1 VIDADTATGGGGSD
15 TSTTGSDVASGGSGN
30 APNFGVSTVTGI
42 NLGGGGEAGRDV
54 GAGGAPGEYM
64 LPDGFTATE
73 FGGYKL
79 GDPADDEAGGEGKP
93 GEGCGAVIV
102 GLVRDFRRGDRDGGH
117 PDFQT
122 YSGNGEKGIVQFEL
136 GDDRKPVYADGDHLM
151 TTSKGDFDQWYRNV
165 DGVNEAY
172 ALQLSFE
179 PNGDVWTFHSSEF
192 FPLDGVGFGDDGN
205 PDNYH
210 FTTEI
215 HTTFAYKG
223 GESFTFIGDDDLWV
237 YINGRLA
244 IDLGGLHPEQT
255 ETIDMDERAT
265 ALGIEPGNSYA
276 LDLFHAERRTLA
288 SHFRVET
295 DLEFTN
301 CGEIIDPVIK

>member
-1 VIDADTATGGGGSD
+1 M
-15 TSTTGSDVASGGSGN
+15 
-30 APNFGVSTVTGI
+30 
-42 NLGGGGEAGRDV
+42 
-54 GAGGAPGEYM
+54 PGERC
-64 LPDGFTATE
+64 DS
-73 FGGYKL
+73 
-79 GDPADDEAGGEGKP
+79 
-93 GEGCGAVIV
+93 VIV
-102 GLVRDFRRGDRDGGH
+102 GLVRDFRRGDREGGH

-122 YSGNGEKGIVQFEL
+122 YSGRGEKGIVQPEL
-136 GDDRKPVYADGDHLM
+136 GEDRKPVYVDTEHLM
-151 TTSKGDFDQWYRNV
+151 TTSKQDFDQWYRNV

-237 YINGRLA
+237 FVNGRLA

-255 ETIDMDERAT
+255 ESIDLDQRAT
-265 ALGIEPGNSYA
+265 ELGIEPGNSYS

-301 CGEIIDPVIK
+301 CGEIIDEVVK